1 MLRDGCARPQTRKRG
16 RQLWHPW
23 VRTTKESRRR
33 PFRMEIEERKVE
45 IDGLTLGMFVSRLD
59 RPWNETPFALQGFS
73 ISDQADI
80 EQLRRYCRHVYIDV
94 EKSTSVEQRSLL
106 QRLGYNTLTRN
117 HQPLPAPIS
126 YVNRV
131 SLAEELPQAN
141 KVWDSAR
148 ALATRVIDD
157 VRAGRRLSAD
167 ALGAA
172 IEPIVA
178 SVVRNADA
186 FFWLDALRKRDAYSY
201 SHAVNCCAL
210 ATSFGRHLGFP
221 RGMLVDLASAGML
234 MDIGK
239 AVLPEE
245 LLSRAGPVRDE
256 ERKLVRSH
264 VESSLQMLE
273 QSGITSEDISQMVY
287 SHHERHDGSG
297 YPRGDSGAA
306 IPLTGRMLGLVDTYD
321 ALSSERPH
329 QKAMARHEVLQWLYR
344 ERDRLFQAELI
355 EQFSQSL
362 GVYPT
367 GSLVELSSGEV
378 AVVMA
383 QNPARR
389 LYPRVTVLTAR
400 DKSLD
405 SAFRQIDLWPL
416 ANLADRSQRVWIER
430 ALPPGAYGL
439 DTTELYL

>member
-1 MLRDGCARPQTRKRG
+1 
-16 RQLWHPW
+16 
-23 VRTTKESRRR
+23 
-33 PFRMEIEERKVE
+33 MEIEERKVD
-45 IDGLTLGMFVSRLD
+45 IDNLTLGMFVSRLD
-59 RPWNETPFALQGFS
+59 RAWKETPFALQGFS
-73 ISDQADI
+73 IASQSDI

-94 EKSTSVEQRSLL
+94 EKSRNPEQRSLL
-106 QRLGYNTLTRN
+106 QRLGYDKLVRN
-117 HQPLPAPIS
+117 NQPLPAPVE
-126 YVNRV
+126 YPQRL
-131 SLAEELPQAN
+131 SLAEELPQAREA
-141 KVWDSAR
+141 WEGAR
-148 ALATRVIDD
+148 ALAMRVIDD
-157 VRAGRRLSAD
+157 VRLGRRLSAD

-178 SVVRNADA
+178 SVIRNADA
-186 FFWLDALRKRDAYSY
+186 FFWLDAMRKRDAYSY

-221 RGMLVDLASAGML
+221 RAMLVDLASAGML

-239 AVLPEE
+239 AALPEE
-245 LLSRAGPVRDE
+245 LLLRPGAVNAGELGV
-256 ERKLVRSH
+256 LRSH
-264 VESSLQMLE
+264 VERSLEMLDRA
-273 QSGITSEDISQMVY
+273 GITGDGIRLMIG

-297 YPRGDSGAA
+297 YPAGLAGAA

-329 QKAMARHEVLQWLYR
+329 QRAMARHDVLQFLYR
-344 ERDRLFQAELI
+344 ERDHLFQSELI
-355 EQFSQSL
+355 EQLNQSL

-405 SAFRQIDLWPL
+405 PAFRQIDLWPL
-416 ANLADRSQRVWIER
+416 ANRAERAERVWIER

>member
-1 MLRDGCARPQTRKRG
+1 
-16 RQLWHPW
+16 
-23 VRTTKESRRR
+23 
-33 PFRMEIEERKVE
+33 MEIEERKVD
-45 IDGLTLGMFVSRLD
+45 IDGLMPGMFVSRLD
-59 RPWNETPFALQGFS
+59 RPWNETPFALQGFAVAS
-73 ISDQADI
+73 QADI
-80 EQLRRYCRHVYIDV
+80 EQLRRYCRYVYIDL
-94 EKSTSVEQRSLL
+94 EKSSSQEQRSLL
-106 QRLGYNTLTRN
+106 QRLGYDKLTRN
-117 HQPLPAPIS
+117 NQPLPAPIT
-126 YVNRV
+126 YPHRV
-131 SLAEELPQAN
+131 SLVDELPQARHA
-141 KVWDSAR
+141 WDGAR
-148 ALATRVIDD
+148 ALASRVIDD

-167 ALGAA
+167 ALGGA

-178 SVVRNADA
+178 SVIRNADA
-186 FFWLDALRKRDAYSY
+186 FFWLDALRKRDSYSY

-221 RGMLVDLASAGML
+221 REMLVDLASAGML

-239 AVLPEE
+239 AALPEE
-245 LLSRAGPVRDE
+245 LLLRPGPIRDDE
-256 ERKLVRSH
+256 QPLVRAH
-264 VESSLQMLE
+264 VERSLEMLD
-273 QSGITSEDISQMVY
+273 QSGIISDDIGMMVY

-297 YPRGDSGAA
+297 YPTGRSGAL
-306 IPLTGRMLGLVDTYD
+306 IPLTGRILGLVDTYD

-329 QKAMARHEVLQWLYR
+329 QPAMARHEVLQLLYR

-389 LYPRVTVLTAR
+389 LYPRVTVLTAK

-405 SAFRQIDLWPL
+405 PAFRQIDLWPF
-416 ANLADRSQRVWIER
+416 ANLADRSDRIWIER